1 MSVAAPPCARC
12 GGPLAG
18 GLDVVPTY
26 PFCSPRCKLVDL
38 SKWLSGSYRIA
49 GEPVD
54 TMDPTSSA
62 PAARDADDDSSTPS
76 A

>member
-1 MSVAAPPCARC
+1 MSASPPRCARC
-12 GGPLAG
+12 SGPLAG
-18 GLDVVPTY
+18 GLDVVPTF

-54 TMDPTSSA
+54 TMDPASSA
-62 PAARDADDDSSTPS
+62 PAARDADDDGSMPR